1 VIAKNMVVLFDE
13 SGTPAISND
22 QRTDWFLG
30 VGVAYEQS
38 DEEAIFSKCET
49 DFGLANSK
57 PLKNYRITNTRAV
70 NIAKLLADLPVSIY
84 VSRVNTANPAFRK
97 IIVDYECFGES
108 ARRKFRQARKRPIPQ
123 IIHSHVLD
131 HCLFNV
137 ITGYFE
143 AGGGDATFA
152 VLIDDWSIPENDIDI
167 SLRQRAASL
176 QEKIRPRCAKF
187 AEGRPIAIAPLE
199 LLKRDST
206 RKRFV
211 DVVASTFSRAYL
223 KADNQKYSRE
233 AADILGECGRA
244 NCSDATQYSIE
255 IMQAV
260 MKRASGK
267 GQPAPAG
274 GLPTA
279 LARVRQPLRRTV
291 GLHGEALRE
300 HDAGPTTRQRAV
312 MQVLKAG
319 ALYFVLVFG
328 AGFVLGPIRILWVV
342 PRFGERT
349 AELME
354 VPIMLVVIVLS
365 ARWIARRV
373 AVPPTA
379 PKLLG
384 VGVVALGLLLV
395 VEFTVVLWLRGLTI
409 GEYFAKRDPV
419 AGAAYIMMLGVFGVM
434 PLLVA
439 RR

>member
-1 VIAKNMVVLFDE
+1 MAAKNMIVLFDE

-30 VGVAYEQS
+30 VGVAYEQW
-38 DEEAIFSKCET
+38 DEEVIFSKCEA

-57 PLKNYRITNTRAV
+57 PLKNYRITNSRAV
-70 NIAKLLADLPVSIY
+70 NIAKLLVGLPVSIY
-84 VSRVNTANPAFRK
+84 VSSVNTTNPTFRK

-108 ARRKFRQARKRPIPQ
+108 ARRKFRQAGKRRIAQ

-223 KADNQKYSRE
+223 RTDNQKHSCE
-233 AADILGECGRA
+233 AVDILRERRRA
-244 NCSDATQYSIE
+244 KCSDATQHSID

-260 MKRASGK
+260 MKRAPGK
-267 GQPAPAG
+267 G
-274 GLPTA
+274 
-279 LARVRQPLRRTV
+279 
-291 GLHGEALRE
+291 
-300 HDAGPTTRQRAV
+300 
-312 MQVLKAG
+312 
-319 ALYFVLVFG
+319 
-328 AGFVLGPIRILWVV
+328 
-342 PRFGERT
+342 
-349 AELME
+349 
-354 VPIMLVVIVLS
+354 
-365 ARWIARRV
+365 
-373 AVPPTA
+373 
-379 PKLLG
+379 
-384 VGVVALGLLLV
+384 
-395 VEFTVVLWLRGLTI
+395 
-409 GEYFAKRDPV
+409 
-419 AGAAYIMMLGVFGVM
+419 
-434 PLLVA
+434 
-439 RR
+439 